1 MIEIDLGLDYFLHL
15 ELLSQN
21 QINSIREEVMNE
33 LEKSGKLDFDLNS
46 NEYNELINESRK
58 KITENSKEELV
69 DDSEIL

>member
-58 KITENSKEELV
+58 KILKILKEN
-69 DDSEIL
+69 

>member
-58 KITENSKEELV
+58 RY
-69 DDSEIL
+69 